1 MHAYFFQMR
10 MVIEL
15 NTRMKLEHNRSKKS
29 LSKLLF
35 LFRITYKKIQAI
47 MTNKIDTNDI
57 CRINVLNPTS

>member
-1 MHAYFFQMR
+1 MHVYFFQMR
-10 MVIEL
+10 MVIGL

>member
-1 MHAYFFQMR
+1 MHVYFCQMW

-29 LSKLLF
+29 LSKLIC

-47 MTNKIDTNDI
+47 MTNKTDTNDM

>member
-1 MHAYFFQMR
+1 MHVYFCQMR

-47 MTNKIDTNDI
+47 MTNKTDTNDM